1 MNPDRVEPKIAN
13 QCNAPTRK
21 KFKPAVSPVQH
32 QDRLNKLT
40 SSGRTLQFLFNNF
53 GNDLETHTA
62 VVGDS
67 IVDSLCVDHCVVYS
81 LSGGKVED
89 FAYLLDTLAA
99 YRNIIFMI
107 VGNNLSYYDK
117 PGEEPEEV
125 LKKIQEFRKKLT
137 ELPKKPTVIA
147 CTVLK
152 RLKANHDNITRFNTM
167 LNLAP
172 MPSFR
177 MHQEVSKAKFFKET
191 DGIHLT
197 EEGYRALAC
206 RINKFF
212 REKNLK

>member
-1 MNPDRVEPKIAN
+1 MQRPAK
-13 QCNAPTRK
+13 K
-21 KFKPAVSPVQH
+21 KFKPAISPVQH

-40 SSGRTLQFLFNNF
+40 SSGKTLQFLFNNF

-67 IVDSLCVDHCVVYS
+67 IVDSLCVDNCVVYS

-89 FAYLLDTLAA
+89 FVYLLDTLAA

-107 VGNNLSYYDK
+107 GGNNLSYYDK

-147 CTVLK
+147 CTVQK

-177 MHQEVSKAKFFKET
+177 MHTEVSKAKFFKET
-191 DGIHLT
+191 DRIHLT
-197 EEGYRALAC
+197 EEGYRALA
-206 RINKFF
+206 
-212 REKNLK
+212 